1 VNPIDLLEYHERMMI
16 CRSDESE
23 DKVHGC
29 LLDGCEKVAANN
41 TCNSKEHPDAFGPL
55 ICEFGP
61 KLVPENAHGQIDHP
75 YAFTSISFGA
85 VASAPNNAKC
95 RMVVCGHGCLE
106 TMLAHPQ
113 LHNFYFYELAKEAM
127 RSSLFRGSVVQSV
140 IWCADG
146 KAVGLV

>member
-1 VNPIDLLEYHERMMI
+1 MVVCLMAVKKWHPTTPAIAKNIRTPL
-16 CRSDESE
+16 
-23 DKVHGC
+23 VHSSAS
-29 LLDGCEKVAANN
+29 L
-41 TCNSKEHPDAFGPL
+41 
-55 ICEFGP
+55 GP